1 MIQMFTP
8 EDLMGFIQWPIK
20 SGTEGR
26 QQLSVGTAD
35 YQASEP
41 SSGMTSSMALI
52 AHSIMSSSGSLV
64 VIF

>member
-1 MIQMFTP
+1 MIQMLTP
-8 EDLMGFIQWPIK
+8 EDLMGFNQWPIK

-26 QQLSVGTAD
+26 QQLTVGSTD

-41 SSGMTSSMALI
+41 SSGMTSSMALM
-52 AHSIMSSSGSLV
+52 AHSIMSSVGSLV